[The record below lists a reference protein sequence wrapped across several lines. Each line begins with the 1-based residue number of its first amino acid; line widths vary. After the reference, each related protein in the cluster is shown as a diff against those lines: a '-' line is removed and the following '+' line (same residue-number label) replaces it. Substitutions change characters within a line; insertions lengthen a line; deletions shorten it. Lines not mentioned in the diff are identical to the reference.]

1 MSHSNSSLNCFASCM
16 QKYNQNYILH
26 NQPATISPHLTFG
39 TMAHEVLYNAGKLR
53 DDSDDGVINPDDYYK
68 VIPSEVLYHELKSAF
83 NINSWDLYF
92 KAAIKQVVQY
102 EKECCKELSDYDK
115 TSGIGD
121 GSYEIEREL
130 KLQLT
135 VDQLKQLGEYGIDQ
149 PFVGIID
156 LLIHSKTSAIIL
168 DYKFSSA
175 RKSQEDFD
183 NNSQLPLYALFVHI
197 LYDIPLQNIQY
208 GYIDIPKQMFEMPA
222 LLKNGTLSRSKSQN
236 CSAEMYKAAVEAV
249 HGDDPYYNCNAGGYY
264 EEAYNSFA
272 LNKAAYLSKQYL
284 DFEIYEHI
292 IRELFDTAKTIDMFK
307 AKNLPFLRK
316 FDSYSCK
323 GCEYKNTCKPWL
335 AQVWSEE
342 V

>member
-1 MSHSNSSLNCFASCM
+1 MGHSNSSLNCFANCM
-16 QKYNQNYILH
+16 QKYNQCYIL
-26 NQPATISPHLTFG
+26 NNKPATTSPHLIFG

-53 DDSDDGVINPDDYYK
+53 DDTADGVINPDDYYK
-68 VIPSEVLYHELKSAF
+68 VIPSEVLYPELKSAF

-92 KAAIKQVVQY
+92 KSVIKQVVQY
-102 EKECCKELSDYDK
+102 EKDCCNELSAYDK
-115 TSGIGD
+115 SSGLGD

-135 VDQLKQLGEYGIDQ
+135 VEQLKQLGEYNIEQ

-168 DYKFSSA
+168 DYKFSSS
-175 RKSQEDFD
+175 RKSQDDFD

-208 GYIDIPKQMFEMPA
+208 GYIDIPKQMFDMPA
-222 LLKNGTLSRSKSQN
+222 LLKNGTLSRSKAQN

-249 HGDDPYYNCNAGGYY
+249 HGDDAYYNCDKGGYY
-264 EEAYNSFA
+264 EEIYNSLM

-284 DFEIYEHI
+284 DFDIYEHI
-292 IRELFDTAKTIDMFK
+292 IKELFDTARTIDMFK
-307 AKNLPFLRK
+307 AKKLPFLRK

-323 GCEYKNTCKPWL
+323 SCEYKETCKPWL
-335 AQVWSEE
+335 SEVWQNE
-342 V
+342 